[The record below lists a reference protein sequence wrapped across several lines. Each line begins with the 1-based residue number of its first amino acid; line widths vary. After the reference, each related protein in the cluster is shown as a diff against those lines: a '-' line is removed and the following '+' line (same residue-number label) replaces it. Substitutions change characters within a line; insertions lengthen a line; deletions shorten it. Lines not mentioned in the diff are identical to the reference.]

1 MMGTGSLILAH
12 KKWLLFFQLL
22 HILNHL
28 SMLMNNLFKT
38 TIRPAGFL
46 LLTSAT
52 SFSTYSACQ
61 SLPRMEAKSSTKN
74 PLLDHS
80 GLPRF
85 DDISS
90 LHVKDAIEENL
101 QSLKKD
107 FASLEASVNAGKAK
121 DYSAIVEELE
131 RIQAPLSYSWGVV
144 GHLMGVKNSDA
155 LREAHQSMQ
164 ASVVKQNQELG
175 QSVPVFRSL
184 EKIKSNAEAW
194 AALDEAQQRIV
205 DASIMD
211 MKKSGVGLS
220 GHEKELFNQ
229 FKLELSEL
237 STKFSNNL
245 LDATKAYTLTLT
257 DKKDVEGLPQSA
269 LSLLASKAVSEG
281 HKEVSSCW
289 CE

>member
-1 MMGTGSLILAH
+1 
-12 KKWLLFFQLL
+12 
-22 HILNHL
+22 
-28 SMLMNNLFKT
+28 
-38 TIRPAGFL
+38 
-46 LLTSAT
+46 
-52 SFSTYSACQ
+52 
-61 SLPRMEAKSSTKN
+61 MEVKSSTAN
-74 PLLDHS
+74 PLLDHT

-85 DDISS
+85 DDITSQ
-90 LHVKDAIEENL
+90 HVKSAIEENL
-101 QSLKKD
+101 VSLKAD
-107 FASLEASVNAGKAK
+107 FASLEASVKAGKAR
-121 DYSAIVEELE
+121 DYSAVVEELE

-144 GHLMGVKNSDA
+144 GHLMGVKNSDD

-184 EKIKSNAEAW
+184 EQIKGDVQAW

-205 DASIMD
+205 DASLLG

-220 GHEKELFNQ
+220 GKEKELFNQ

-245 LDATKAYTLTLT
+245 LDATKAYKLLLT

-269 LSLLASKAVSEG
+269 LSLLAAKAVSEG
-281 HKEVSSCW
+281 HEEVRIALSGVLMMQMQSYNAVLTCRPMQFQLLYHPHVL
-289 CE
+289 